1 MPDKT
6 SATAAKLYEEA
17 GVASVNLQRGFI
29 SLIEQLKATFG
40 SGARN
45 PLLAFGHFA
54 NVLDIGYPKAI
65 AISTDGVGTKAIV
78 AQMLDRYDTIGID
91 CVAMNANDILCV
103 GAEPIAMVDYIA
115 VEAADDELLSE
126 IGKGLVEGARRA
138 NITVPGGE
146 ISQIPQI
153 IQSHRPR
160 RGFDLV
166 GTCIG
171 IVDKDRLVTGEK
183 IEPGDVILGLA
194 SSGIHSNG
202 FTLARKAL
210 FEEAHYALDEDIS
223 GLGGSLGDELLEP
236 TRIYVPEVLRMLKEA
251 LEIKALVHITSD
263 GFLNLARVTHRIG
276 FVIEFLPEPPPIFS
290 LIQEHKHVPDSE
302 MFLVYN
308 MGVGFCVIAS
318 PESVERVLEIAKEAD
333 YEAWR
338 LGHCV
343 EDSEKRVWLKP
354 KGLVGKDGKFFPA

>member
-126 IGKGLVEGARRA
+126 IGKGLVAGARRA